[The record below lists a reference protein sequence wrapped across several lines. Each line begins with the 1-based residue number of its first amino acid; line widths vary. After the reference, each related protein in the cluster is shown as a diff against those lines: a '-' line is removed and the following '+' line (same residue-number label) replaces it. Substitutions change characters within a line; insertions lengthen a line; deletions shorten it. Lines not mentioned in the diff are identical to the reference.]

1 MPKRFQLHRESTK
14 SLLKQ
19 FLLSCEGYAP
29 MYTVEKPGFKSM
41 IHQLNPRYQLPG
53 RMHFN
58 RVALPAL
65 ASDVTADIEKELASN
80 LCFFSGTTDLWTSR
94 AGDPYLSFTCHFINP
109 YW

>member
-1 MPKRFQLHRESTK
+1 
-14 SLLKQ
+14 
-19 FLLSCEGYAP
+19 
-29 MYTVEKPGFKSM
+29 
-41 IHQLNPRYQLPG
+41 
-53 RMHFN
+53 MHFN